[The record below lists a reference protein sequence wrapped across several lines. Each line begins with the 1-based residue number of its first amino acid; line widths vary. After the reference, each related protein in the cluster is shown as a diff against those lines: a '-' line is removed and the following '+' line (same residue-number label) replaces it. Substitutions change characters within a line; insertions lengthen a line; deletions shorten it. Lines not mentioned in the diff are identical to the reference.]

1 MPNLNNPLKIDT
13 FGYLK
18 YIKSIYDAFTKSDSD
33 LIVPIADAFFYN
45 TDLNSQKIHLK
56 IGKDNREVFGAIT
69 LEELEIKNVK
79 YHVVKMVASNSKN
92 LNQGVVRALYRRAVE
107 LNFKLI
113 TDKDHT
119 TYGSKDI
126 WLKFPTYFPEKNLF
140 VINLNTANPS
150 KRKLTN
156 QSEYKIWGK
165 EEDEYFDIQ
174 EKEDKIYLIEEL
186 FNSKVISPQ
195 QKAFFIE
202 NIDNLT
208 DKKNIRLILD

>member
-13 FGYLK
+13 FGYFK
-18 YIKSIYDAFTKSDSD
+18 FIKSIYDLFTKSDSN
-33 LIVPIADAFFYN
+33 LIVPIANAFFYN
-45 TDLNSQKIHLK
+45 TDLNSKIIYLK

-69 LEELEIKNVK
+69 LEELEIKSVK
-79 YHVVKMVASNSKN
+79 YHVVKMVAANSKH
-92 LNQGVVRALYRRAVE
+92 LNQGVVKTLYRRAVE

-113 TDKDHT
+113 TDKNHT
-119 TYGSKDI
+119 TYGSKDL
-126 WLKFPTYFPEKNLF
+126 WLKFPMYFPEKKMF
-140 VINLNTANPS
+140 IINLEVENPL
-150 KRKLTN
+150 KRKFTN
-156 QSEYKIWGK
+156 QKEYKIWGK

-186 FNSKVISPQ
+186 FNSKVISIQ

-202 NIDNLT
+202 NIDDLT